1 MGQEDNGEAKEKEGR
16 SRMNMDDNGGG
27 SAPMAN
33 GSLGG
38 GPMRDFAAPGLG
50 QRLWLKMESLVN
62 MLTTPALNPFYYLG
76 AICVFFLWIILVS
89 GVYLFLF
96 YSITAKGAYL
106 SIQNLTVNQ
115 WYLGGVMRS
124 LHRYASDGL
133 VIFMGLH
140 ALRSFTLDRYKHWR
154 WLAWGSGIVIAWVV
168 LIGGIFGYWM
178 VWDEKARLIATLS
191 ANLLENVPIF
201 GLPLSLNFA
210 RVANLTDQLFYIIL
224 FIHFST
230 IFFLFI
236 AILVHIVRITKAV
249 INPPKAVGWA
259 LVVMLLALSALKPAI
274 SGSSAELKLLAD
286 PVPFD
291 WFYMFIFPLL
301 KYMNAHFVWA
311 FIVALTLMIAIIP
324 WITRSTRKPPVEIT
338 LSNCTGCELCM
349 EDCPYQA
356 VQMRGRT
363 DGTAYPVEAVILPKR
378 CASCGICVGSCD
390 YKALNLPD
398 ITEDA
403 VKAAVRRHARELNEA
418 AVAGPRIIV
427 FACARGAWLDE
438 KGDGRIAGM
447 ESARAVNLPC
457 IGMLQPSML
466 SIPFE
471 RSAGIDGVFVASC
484 KQGDCYY
491 RRGDEWFMG
500 RLHGHRPPVVR
511 KSLDRARLKVV
522 HLSGAEKKEFL
533 EELAA
538 FGSSLGER
546 GER

>member
-1 MGQEDNGEAKEKEGR
+1 MGQEDNGEVQEKER
-16 SRMNMDDNGGG
+16 RPMMKTDENGGG
-27 SAPMAN
+27 RPQAAPN
-33 GSLGG
+33 GSPGG
-38 GPMRDFAAPGLG
+38 LIRDFQMPGVG

-62 MLTTPALNPFYYLG
+62 MLTTPAFNPFYYLG

-89 GVYLFLF
+89 GIYLFLF

-106 SIQNLTVNQ
+106 SVQSLTVNQ

-133 VIFMGLH
+133 VLFMALH
-140 ALRSFTLDRYKHWR
+140 ALRCYMLDRYKHWR
-154 WLAWGSGIVIAWVV
+154 WLAWVSGIVIAWVV

-178 VWDEKARLIATLS
+178 VWDEKARLVATLS
-191 ANLLENVPIF
+191 AHLLENVPIF

-249 INPPKAVGWA
+249 IHPPRAVVWG
-259 LVVMLLALSALKPAI
+259 LIIMLLALSILKPAI
-274 SGSSAELKLLAD
+274 SGSSAELKLLAES
-286 PVPFD
+286 VPFD

-311 FIVALTLMIAIIP
+311 FIVALTLMIALVP
-324 WITRSTRKPPVEIT
+324 WITRSTRRPPVEIT

-356 VQMRGRT
+356 IQMRKRT
-363 DGTAYPVEAVILPKR
+363 DGMPYPVEALISPKR

-398 ITEDA
+398 ITEEG
-403 VKAAVRRHARELNEA
+403 VKALVRRQIRELNEA
-418 AVAGPRIIV
+418 AAAGPKVIV
-427 FACARGAWLDE
+427 FACAKGAWLDE

-471 RSAGIDGVFVASC
+471 KSANIDGVFVASC
-484 KQGDCYY
+484 KQGDCHY
-491 RRGDEWFMG
+491 RRGEEWFMG

-511 KSLDRARLKVV
+511 KSIDRARLKVA
-522 HLSGAEKKEFL
+522 HLSSVEKKEFA
-533 EELAA
+533 EELTA
-538 FGSSLGER
+538 FGASLKER
-546 GER
+546 REK

>member
-1 MGQEDNGEAKEKEGR
+1 MKESDNGVVSGSGEVVREDRGAR
-16 SRMNMDDNGGG
+16 PSREFV
-27 SAPMAN
+27 AA
-33 GSLGG
+33 
-38 GPMRDFAAPGLG
+38 GPL

-62 MLTTPALNPFYYLG
+62 LLTTPALNPFYYLG
-76 AICVFFLWIILVS
+76 AICVFFLWVILVS

-106 SIQNLTVNQ
+106 SVQNLTINQ

-133 VIFMGLH
+133 VVFMLLH
-140 ALRSFTLDRYKHWR
+140 ALRCFTLDRYKHWR
-154 WLAWGSGIVIAWVV
+154 WLAWVSGIVIAWVV

-191 ANLLENVPIF
+191 ATLLENVPIF

-210 RVANLTDQLFYIIL
+210 RAANLTDQLFYIIL

-230 IFFLFI
+230 IFFIFI

-249 INPPKAVGWA
+249 IHPPKAMAWG
-259 LVVMLLALSALKPAI
+259 LMIMLLALSFLKPAM
-274 SGSSAELKLLAD
+274 SSSSAELKMLAE
-286 PVPFD
+286 PVHFD

-301 KYMNAHFVWA
+301 KYMNAHMAWA
-311 FIVALTLMIAIIP
+311 FIVALTLMAAVIP
-324 WITRSTRKPPVEIT
+324 WITRSARKPPVELT

-356 VQMRGRT
+356 IQMRKRT
-363 DGTAYPVEAVILPKR
+363 DGMAYPVEALIIPKR

-398 ITEDA
+398 MTEDG
-403 VKAAVRRHARELNEA
+403 VKAAVRGHIKELKEA
-418 AVAGPRIIV
+418 APGGPKVIV
-427 FACARGAWLDE
+427 FACAEGAWLDE
-438 KGDGRIAGM
+438 KGGGRIEGM

-471 RSAGIDGVFVASC
+471 KSAGIDGVFVASC
-484 KQGDCYY
+484 KQGDCHY
-491 RRGDEWFMG
+491 RRGDEWFME

-511 KSLDRARLKVV
+511 KSVDKARLKVV
-522 HLSGAEKKEFL
+522 HLSSAEKKEFF

-538 FGSSLGER
+538 FSAYLGKRRER
-546 GER
+546 